1 MPQDNTSR
9 RSSWYPPDN
18 RSRRASRGQ
27 ASADASR
34 FAPTSTR
41 TGDYYDSAP
50 QYPSQ
55 PTTGV
60 RPRMVAQTTGHTP
73 SYPPMS
79 SYASPSS
86 AYPVR
91 PSGNVASSQD
101 KYRRVGGSYT
111 PTPQYMPLRYSDQAT
126 SGLGGPDSY
135 APQAI
140 RTQAYEPAVRM
151 PGSQPITVPSRIAG
165 ETPGR
170 SQDSRGFSRPPTP
183 GAPRRQD
190 RRSLTP
196 GAPLASRGGVDT
208 RGTTTPTGSYGRRR
222 SEPID
227 ESGSNKSRS
236 KLVIRNGAGTLTTL
250 YPGDTYES
258 AAGKTVHF
266 SRDGIHYSTTDELG
280 DITWSELPA
289 ERDERA
295 TGTQLPPPPTPP
307 LATATSASAAT
318 QRPPSAVRPRTPLQS
333 AQRGNSMQT
342 GGLATIDKDFADRR
356 PRSRSRN
363 NTRATHDASYM
374 ATRRSGDALTRDPPG
389 SSYPSHPEAKYSDAP
404 PRGRQRSSNNSKQ
417 AEYDETPP
425 RRIPGR
431 ERTQDL
437 PYRNTQRTNLVVTIN
452 VRPDLVVEIPISSV
466 CKLMKNMTNMKTGG
480 RDILEPD
487 MTRAPSE

>member
-79 SYASPSS
+79 SYAPPSS
-86 AYPVR
+86 AYLVR

-101 KYRRVGGSYT
+101 KYRRVGGIYT

-183 GAPRRQD
+183 GALRRQD

-258 AAGKTVHF
+258 AAGKT
-266 SRDGIHYSTTDELG
+266 
-280 DITWSELPA
+280 LPA

-333 AQRGNSMQT
+333 AQSEFSSNDKVVEVGSLSPKSSGGNSMQT

-417 AEYDETPP
+417 AEYDEAPP

-437 PYRNTQRTNLVVTIN
+437 PPLN
-452 VRPDLVVEIPISSV
+452 S
-466 CKLMKNMTNMKTGG
+466 KLMKNMTNMKTGG